1 MTQQKA
7 ALIEID
13 GSHDECLYS
22 QILFLKKGNYHVTLI
37 CSENLRKQVSDFGIA
52 DEVLFFP
59 FDHQSH
65 LQKLKLLWKIR
76 NYIVQHQ
83 VGTVILN
90 SLHGRTIRDFTMLP
104 FPKKTIFAGTLHG
117 INKLKGSL
125 TQRIMSMRVRRQF
138 LLNDYLVDNLKLV
151 PNHGIHFKSYYSIF
165 FPEFSGAPAIDKPKD
180 QCWIAIPG
188 QIENKRRDYE
198 TLIRSFASLPQ
209 KPEYRFLLLGNSRSR
224 HANGDELKTLAQ
236 ELNVTRYFVFWDSFV
251 DNALF
256 HAYLKVC
263 DIVAPL
269 IHPGNDGFMK
279 YKIYQISGAYN
290 MAFAYKKPLLMLE
303 DFKTYKDFE
312 ENAIFYSLDNLPS
325 VLQNLPASIEKLKP
339 QMYRQP
345 KWSLEAQTESYLDFL
360 K

>member
-1 MTQQKA
+1 MTHNKA

-22 QILFLKKGNYHVTLI
+22 QLLFLKRGNYHVTLI
-37 CSENLRKQVSDFGIA
+37 CSENLRKQVADFGIA

-76 NYIVQHQ
+76 NHIAGNQI
-83 VGTVILN
+83 GTVVLN

-104 FPKKTIFAGTLHG
+104 FPKKTVFAGTLHG

-125 TQRIMSMRVRRQF
+125 TQRIMSTRVRRQF

-151 PNHGIHFKSYYSIF
+151 PNHGIRFKSYYSIF
-165 FPEFSGAPAIDKPKD
+165 FPEFAGAPAIEKPKD

-188 QIENKRRDYE
+188 QVENKRRDYE
-198 TLIRSFASLPQ
+198 TLIRTFAALAE
-209 KPEYRFLLLGNSRSR
+209 KPNYRFLLLGNSKHK
-224 HANGDELKTLAQ
+224 HANGDELKALAK
-236 ELNVTRYFVFWDSFV
+236 ELDVERYFIFWDSFV

-303 DFKTYKDFE
+303 DFKEYQDFQ
-312 ENAIFYSLDNLPS
+312 ENAVFYSLEHFSN
-325 VLQNLPASIEKLKP
+325 VLQHLPEAIEKLKP
-339 QMYRQP
+339 QMYQQP
-345 KWSLEAQTESYLDFL
+345 KWSLEAQTESYLRFIN
-360 K
+360 